1 MATARGNWEKGEI
14 VLPDGR
20 TVEAAMPVIISASR
34 ATDLPAFYAE
44 RFMADLRSGWTQW
57 KNPFNGVTSFI
68 GFAKTRLIV
77 FWSKNP
83 APLLPHLD
91 ELDRRGLNTLFQFTL
106 NDYQTERLEPN
117 VPALDDRIAT
127 FRSLS
132 ERVGRSRVFWRF
144 DPLVLTDT
152 LPLDAL
158 LERIERLGDRLAPYT
173 ERLIFSFIDIHA
185 YRSVASNLA
194 KAGIAAREFT
204 QEEIIR
210 AAQRLGELARNWGI
224 TVATCGEA
232 FDLTRYGIEHSHCL
246 DARHLV
252 RTFSH
257 DHALMNFLGAR
268 HIPGDLFGGEAH
280 WEAPEKPRKDK
291 GQRTTCGCV
300 PSKDIGEYNTCP
312 HLCRYC
318 YANADAA
325 SAVRNWRARQS
336 ADADVC
342 RVP

>member
-20 TVEAAMPVIISASR
+20 TVEAALPVIISASR

-57 KNPFNGVTSFI
+57 KNPFNGVKSFI
-68 GFAKTRLIV
+68 GFAKTRLVV

-106 NDYQTERLEPN
+106 NDYQTEGLEPN
-117 VPALDDRIAT
+117 VPALETRIAT
-127 FRSLS
+127 FQQLS

-152 LPLDAL
+152 LSLDTL
-158 LERIERLGDRLAPYT
+158 LDRIERLGDRLAPYT
-173 ERLIFSFIDIHA
+173 ERLIFSFIDIYA
-185 YRSVASNLA
+185 YRSVATNLA
-194 KAGIAAREFT
+194 KAGISAREFK
-204 QEEIIR
+204 QEEVLR
-210 AAQRLGELARNWGI
+210 VAQRLGELARGWGI

-232 FDLTRYGIEHSHCL
+232 FDLARYGIEHSHCL
-246 DARHLV
+246 DAHHLV

-257 DHALMNFLGAR
+257 DHELMNFLGAR
-268 HIPGDLFGGEAH
+268 YIPGDLFGEEAH
-280 WEAPEKPRKDK
+280 WKAPEKPRKDK
-291 GQRTTCGCV
+291 GQRAACGCV
-300 PSKDIGEYNTCP
+300 MSKDIGEYNTCP

-318 YANADAA
+318 YANANAE
-325 SAVRNWRARQS
+325 SAVRNWRAKQQMS
-336 ADADVC
+336 AENLT
-342 RVP
+342 R